1 VDFSLFVSIMH
12 PFLLTLLL
20 SSCLARPLL
29 LLQQDPVPAEP
40 TQTNDDAFLVA
51 SALDRDDFVE
61 RYQVN
66 DLLARNLRYR
76 KDSSLDDRVLLMD
89 RRSS

>member
-1 VDFSLFVSIMH
+1 VDFPLFVSIMH
-12 PFLLTLLL
+12 PLLLTLLL

>member
-1 VDFSLFVSIMH
+1 MH
-12 PFLLTLLL
+12 PLLLTLLL
-20 SSCLARPLL
+20 SSCFSRPLL

-40 TQTNDDAFLVA
+40 SQTNDDAFLVA

-76 KDSSLDDRVLLMD
+76 QDSDLDDRVLLMD